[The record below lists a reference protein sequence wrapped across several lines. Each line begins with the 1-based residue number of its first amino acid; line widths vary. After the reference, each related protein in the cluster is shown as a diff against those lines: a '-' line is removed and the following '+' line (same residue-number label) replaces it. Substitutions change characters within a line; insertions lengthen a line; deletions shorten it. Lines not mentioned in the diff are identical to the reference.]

1 MAVIY
6 DLSQL
11 TFEMSVDELDVR
23 SVQVGQ
29 KVQVTADA
37 VEGKTFTGTVT
48 NISLESS
55 QSNGVTNYPVTVTM
69 EEAGELLPGMNVDG
83 VIILEEAQDTL
94 MIPVEALMRG
104 NRV

>member
-37 VEGKTFTGTVT
+37 VEVRPLPELSPISAWKAPSPTG
-48 NISLESS
+48 L
-55 QSNGVTNYPVTVTM
+55 Q
-69 EEAGELLPGMNVDG
+69 
-83 VIILEEAQDTL
+83 IIQ
-94 MIPVEALMRG
+94 
-104 NRV
+104 